1 MKSGFRLAL
10 LCSVLTCV
18 VCITT
23 GAGKHDVV
31 RQTAADHRDAPTV
44 IIDPAADINDV
55 YAFVNPNTQNVVLA
69 MTVNPFQAPG
79 NPQYFSPEVLYQFK
93 IDNDGD
99 FKEDLVIQATFDNA
113 TADQKF
119 TIVGPAKPKKQGTIN
134 ELIKVKSG
142 ATDVVTGSANAT
154 IVTGSNMK
162 VFAGL
167 IDDPFFFDLVYVE
180 RLVGIL
186 PGGPVTRAPGID
198 YFAGFN
204 VSVIAIEIPASML
217 KGAKGNSIHVWG
229 TTSRSSATKR
239 SEKSADKDAPSFVQI
254 ERMGLPAINTVL
266 IRSGDTPTAKGALK
280 DSFNRGEPSTDVKD
294 FKAEVTK
301 QALLL
306 NNDAAYTDTI
316 VGVLLPDVLT
326 LDVTNTGGFLNGRRP
341 QDDVIDAELNVLT
354 HGAVTSDGVNAN
366 DKPFLTDFPFF
377 ATPHT
382 ASETVPVRE

>member
-1 MKSGFRLAL
+1 MKSGIRLFL
-10 LCSVLTCV
+10 LCAVLASVMFV
-18 VCITT
+18 ST
-23 GAGKHDVV
+23 GAGKHDVI
-31 RQTAADHRDAPTV
+31 RTTAADHRDAPTV

-99 FKEDLVIQATFDNA
+99 FKEDLVIQATFDKA

-119 TIVGPAKPKKQGTIN
+119 TIVGPVKPKKQGTVDQ
-134 ELIKVKSG
+134 EIKVKSG
-142 ATDVVTGSANAT
+142 ETTVVTGPANAT
-154 IVTGSNMK
+154 IVTGSDAK
-162 VFAGL
+162 VFCGL
-167 IDDPFFFDLVYVE
+167 IDDPFYFDLVFVE

-186 PGGPVTRAPGID
+186 PGGPVTRAPGVD

-204 VSVIAIEIPASML
+204 VSVIAIEVPAAML
-217 KGAKGNSIHVWG
+217 KGSKGNSIHVWA

-239 SEKSADKDAPSFVQI
+239 SDKADDKDAPSFVQI

-266 IRSGDTPTAKGALK
+266 IRSGATPAEKGALK
-280 DSFNRGEPSTDVKD
+280 DAFNRGEPSTDVKD

-306 NNDAAYTDTI
+306 NNDQAYTDTI

-326 LDVTNTGGFLNGRRP
+326 LDVTSTSGFLNGRRP

>member
-1 MKSGFRLAL
+1 MKVVLRLSA
-10 LCSVLTCV
+10 VCV
-18 VCITT
+18 VLAGLLIVAA
-23 GAGKHDVV
+23 GAGKPERVKE
-31 RQTAADHRDAPTV
+31 TAADHRDAPTV

-55 YAFVNPNTQNVVLA
+55 YAFVNPNNQNVVLA

-99 FKEDLVIQATFDNA
+99 FKEDLVIQATFDTP

-119 TIVGPAKPKKQGTIN
+119 TLVGPVKPKKQGTVN

-142 ATDVVTGSANAT
+142 ATDVVTGPANAT
-154 IVTGSNMK
+154 IVTGSDMK

-167 IDDPFFFDLVYVE
+167 IDDPFFFDLVFVE

-186 PGGPVTRAPGID
+186 PGGPVTRAPGVD

-204 VSVIAIEIPASML
+204 VSVIAVEIPASKL
-217 KGAKGNSIHVWG
+217 KGTKDSKIHVWA
-229 TTSRSSATKR
+229 TTSRSSSTKR
-239 SEKSADKDAPSFVQI
+239 SDKSADKDAPSFVQI

-266 IRSGDTPTAKGALK
+266 IRTGDTAAAKGALK
-280 DSFNRGEPSTDVKD
+280 DAFNHGEPAGDLKD

-306 NNDAAYTDTI
+306 NNDPAYTDQI

-326 LDVTNTGGFLNGRRP
+326 LDVTSTAGFLNGRRP

-366 DKPFLTDFPFF
+366 DKAFLTDFPFF
-377 ATPHT
+377 APPHQAT
-382 ASETVPVRE
+382 ETVPVRE